1 MVEGF
6 IFFLMVHF
14 TKEISKKGKYK
25 LKVESFSLM
34 NSHTKVVSK
43 KVCFMAELLRREKI
57 TSLKELFME
66 EPERTA
72 S

>member
-6 IFFLMVHF
+6 IFFQTVHF

-25 LKVESFSLM
+25 LKTESFSLM
-34 NSHTKVVSK
+34 NSHTKAVSK
-43 KVCFMAELLRREKI
+43 IVCFMAELLRREKA
-57 TSLKELFME
+57 TSLKELSME
-66 EPERTA
+66 EPERTV